1 MDERSERARIA
12 AKDRLLYGI
21 YDMGG
26 DYAEKTKLVT
36 KPTAEKR
43 NWISERVNTLRFQVL
58 GIVIASVLIPSFLGG
73 WFASN
78 RINDLLSNQ
87 VYSEIETRTLRL
99 SEQLDDW
106 LKNRAGEVQAF
117 TVSYLLNEDLKKLQ
131 GKTSR
136 EEKEESRKNI
146 HSYLAYLLEGNNF
159 FSGITIHNSDGSPL
173 ITQPLENWPVLDRL
187 QEVPDS
193 GQLISEVMTK
203 DGNRLMLT
211 QKMDLGR
218 NLTPNIFTALM
229 KIEHLQDKIVDL
241 APEGSVVY
249 ILDSEGNI
257 KAANVELDKASMAPV
272 GAVSLLYE
280 KGKRSIYS
288 GLQGKEVIATS
299 AMLEVPRWGVVLE
312 TSKQEA
318 LLPLVAFRRQVLLM
332 ALGLAVLFLVPA
344 LLLARALVLPLEQLS
359 RVSRR
364 IRAGKPGLQVK
375 TRIGGELGEF
385 ISTFNSMSV
394 SLEESLEEITA
405 KNEEL
410 RVMSITDPLTG
421 RYNRRYIEDYLG
433 RELELAIRTQDPL
446 TILMIDLDH
455 FKEYN
460 DTYGHIA
467 GDMALKLLGN
477 ILMETVRKTDVVAR
491 YGGEEWII
499 CLSHTSSEG
508 GAKIAEK
515 LRKAVEKN
523 VFTLKGQE
531 TWITVSIGIATA
543 PEDGTDYSAIV
554 EAADTAM
561 YLAKASGRNQVQVFT
576 GLGSS

>member
-1 MDERSERARIA
+1 
-12 AKDRLLYGI
+12 
-21 YDMGG
+21 
-26 DYAEKTKLVT
+26 
-36 KPTAEKR
+36 
-43 NWISERVNTLRFQVL
+43 
-58 GIVIASVLIPSFLGG
+58 
-73 WFASN
+73 
-78 RINDLLSNQ
+78 
-87 VYSEIETRTLRL
+87 
-99 SEQLDDW
+99 LDDW

-131 GKTSR
+131 GNTSR

-173 ITQPLENWPVLDRL
+173 ITQPLENWPVLERL

-218 NLTPNIFTALM
+218 DLTPNIFTALM
-229 KIEHLQDKIVDL
+229 KVEHLQNKIGDL

-257 KAANVELDKASMAPV
+257 KAANVELDKTIKAPV
-272 GAVSLLYE
+272 GAVALLYE
-280 KGKRSIYS
+280 KGERSIYK

-299 AMLEVPRWGVVLE
+299 AMLEVPHWGVVLE
-312 TSKQEA
+312 TSKREA
-318 LLPLVAFRRQVLLM
+318 LLPLVAFRRQVILM
-332 ALGLAVLFLVPA
+332 ALGLAGLFLVPA
-344 LLLARALVLPLEQLS
+344 LLLARALVLPLEELS

-446 TILMIDLDH
+446 TILMIDLDY

-477 ILMETVRKTDVVAR
+477 ILVETVRKTDVVAR

-515 LRKAVEKN
+515 LRKAVEKS

-531 TWITVSIGIATA
+531 TRITVSIGVATA
-543 PEDGTDYSAIV
+543 PEDGTDYGAIV

-561 YLAKASGRNQVQVFT
+561 YLAKASGRNQIQVFT

>member
-1 MDERSERARIA
+1 MDERSERARIT

-21 YDMGG
+21 CDMGG

-359 RVSRR
+359 RVSKR

-561 YLAKASGRNQVQVFT
+561 YLAKASGRNQIQVFT

>member
-21 YDMGG
+21 RDMGG

-359 RVSRR
+359 RVSKR

-561 YLAKASGRNQVQVFT
+561 YLAKASGRNQIQVFT

>member
-1 MDERSERARIA
+1 
-12 AKDRLLYGI
+12 
-21 YDMGG
+21 MGK
-26 DYAEKTKLVT
+26 DYADKTTLMT
-36 KPTAEKR
+36 KPATEKR
-43 NWISERVNTLRFQVL
+43 SWITERVNTFRFQVL

-106 LKNRAGEVQAF
+106 LNNRAGEVQAF

-131 GKTSR
+131 GTTSR
-136 EEKEESRKNI
+136 VEKEESRKNI
-146 HSYLAYLLEGNNF
+146 HSYLAYLLEGNKF

-187 QEVPDS
+187 QDVPDS

-218 NLTPNIFTALM
+218 DLTPNIFTALM
-229 KIEHLQDKIVDL
+229 KVEHLQNKIVDL
-241 APEGSVVY
+241 APERSVVY

-257 KAANVELDKASMAPV
+257 KAANVELDKTIKAPV
-272 GAVSLLYE
+272 GAVALLYE
-280 KGKRSIYS
+280 KGVRSIYK

-312 TSKQEA
+312 TSKREA
-318 LLPLVAFRRQVLLM
+318 LLPLVAFRRQIILM
-332 ALGLAVLFLVPA
+332 ALGLAGLFLVPA
-344 LLLARALVLPLEQLS
+344 LLLARALVLPLEELS

-394 SLEESLEEITA
+394 SLEESLEEITT

-433 RELELAIRTQDPL
+433 RELELAIRTHDPL
-446 TILMIDLDH
+446 TILMIELDH

-467 GDMALKLLGN
+467 GDMALKLLGD

-508 GAKIAEK
+508 GTKIAEK
-515 LRKAVEKN
+515 LRKAVEKS

-531 TWITVSIGIATA
+531 TRITVSIGVATA
-543 PEDGTDYSAIV
+543 PEHGTDYGAIV

-561 YLAKASGRNQVQVFT
+561 YLAKASGRNQIQVFT
-576 GLGSS
+576 GLDSS

>member
-21 YDMGG
+21 RDMGG

-561 YLAKASGRNQVQVFT
+561 YLAKASGRNQIQVFT

>member
-21 YDMGG
+21 CDMGG

-344 LLLARALVLPLEQLS
+344 LLLARALVLPLEELS

-561 YLAKASGRNQVQVFT
+561 YLAKASGRNQIQVFT

>member
-21 YDMGG
+21 RDMGG
-26 DYAEKTKLVT
+26 DYAEKTKLAT

-561 YLAKASGRNQVQVFT
+561 YLAKASGRNQIQVFT

>member
-1 MDERSERARIA
+1 MDERRERARIA
-12 AKDRLLYGI
+12 AIDRLLYGI
-21 YDMGG
+21 WVMSG
-26 DYAEKTKLVT
+26 DNTEITKLVT

-87 VYSEIETRTLRL
+87 VYNEIETRTLRL

-136 EEKEESRKNI
+136 EEREESRKNI

-173 ITQPLENWPVLDRL
+173 ITQPLENWPVLDKL

-203 DGNRLMLT
+203 NGNRLMLT

-241 APEGSVVY
+241 APEGSIVY

-257 KAANVELDKASMAPV
+257 KTANVELDKASKAPV
-272 GAVSLLYE
+272 GAVALLYE
-280 KGKRSIYS
+280 KGERSIYS

-299 AMLEVPRWGVVLE
+299 AKLEVPRWSVVLE
-312 TSKQEA
+312 TSKKEA
-318 LLPLVAFRRQVLLM
+318 LLPLVAFRRQIILM
-332 ALGLAVLFLVPA
+332 ALGLAGLFLVPA

-460 DTYGHIA
+460 DTYGHVA
-467 GDMALKLLGN
+467 GDMALKLLSD
-477 ILMETVRKTDVVAR
+477 ILVETVRKTDVVAR

-508 GAKIAEK
+508 GAMIAEK

-531 TWITVSIGIATA
+531 TRITVSIGIATA
-543 PEDGTDYSAIV
+543 PEDGTNYGAIV

-561 YLAKASGRNQVQVFT
+561 YLAKASGRNQIQVFT

>member
-21 YDMGG
+21 RDMGG

-229 KIEHLQDKIVDL
+229 
-241 APEGSVVY
+241 
-249 ILDSEGNI
+249 
-257 KAANVELDKASMAPV
+257 
-272 GAVSLLYE
+272 
-280 KGKRSIYS
+280 
-288 GLQGKEVIATS
+288 
-299 AMLEVPRWGVVLE
+299 
-312 TSKQEA
+312 
-318 LLPLVAFRRQVLLM
+318 
-332 ALGLAVLFLVPA
+332 
-344 LLLARALVLPLEQLS
+344 
-359 RVSRR
+359 
-364 IRAGKPGLQVK
+364 
-375 TRIGGELGEF
+375 
-385 ISTFNSMSV
+385 
-394 SLEESLEEITA
+394 
-405 KNEEL
+405 
-410 RVMSITDPLTG
+410 
-421 RYNRRYIEDYLG
+421 
-433 RELELAIRTQDPL
+433 
-446 TILMIDLDH
+446 
-455 FKEYN
+455 
-460 DTYGHIA
+460 
-467 GDMALKLLGN
+467 
-477 ILMETVRKTDVVAR
+477 
-491 YGGEEWII
+491 
-499 CLSHTSSEG
+499 
-508 GAKIAEK
+508 
-515 LRKAVEKN
+515 
-523 VFTLKGQE
+523 
-531 TWITVSIGIATA
+531 
-543 PEDGTDYSAIV
+543 
-554 EAADTAM
+554 
-561 YLAKASGRNQVQVFT
+561 
-576 GLGSS
+576 